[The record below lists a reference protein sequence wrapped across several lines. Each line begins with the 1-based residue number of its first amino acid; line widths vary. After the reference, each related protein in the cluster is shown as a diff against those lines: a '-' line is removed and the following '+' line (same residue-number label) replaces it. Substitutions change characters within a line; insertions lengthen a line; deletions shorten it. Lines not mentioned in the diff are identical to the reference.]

1 MSYIWLLS
9 LTSLALWLGW
19 VSIALILDH
28 HYHSIKAIGLELFV
42 LTTVLFFWLTRRHK
56 LRLRSRGSRDLL
68 RTRVV
73 LPPFTSY
80 SPYSGYTK
88 EEFSYQG

>member
-42 LTTVLFFWLTRRHK
+42 LITILFFCLTRRHK
-56 LRLRSRGSRDLL
+56 LRLHRKSKLKFSGPTYRSYY
-68 RTRVV
+68 TTKQQPV
-73 LPPFTSY
+73 SY
-80 SPYSGYTK
+80 KG
-88 EEFSYQG
+88 G